1 MWNPCQHIN
10 WYCTATSVDVERI
23 FSRGRLLLSHVRSRL
38 SVQSTRAL
46 LCLGCWSLLG
56 LVQDKD
62 VEAVTRLADV
72 EGAEEPPLEDG
83 WDRINL

>member
-1 MWNPCQHIN
+1 M
-10 WYCTATSVDVERI
+10 
-23 FSRGRLLLSHVRSRL
+23 
-38 SVQSTRAL
+38 RAL

-72 EGAEEPPLEDG
+72 EGVEEPPLEDG
-83 WDRINL
+83 WDHINL